1 MAYSNNYLSRD
12 ESTAIKG
19 LLIFLIILGHN
30 AVLTQ
35 SVKSIMPFLYLFH
48 VKLFFIIPF
57 LYKVKT
63 NTFKVSLEKNFIRLY
78 YPYLIFFIFLSIL
91 YYFTS
96 KVINDPHQIAKNLL
110 SIQDNEILF
119 FFNTI
124 LTGNPYLID
133 YFTGYQF
140 LWFLPVMFS
149 LNIVKNQLQD
159 NKTAR
164 AIILALGFIF
174 YIVFYSITLTPEL
187 TKIQFCTML
196 FSPFAIAQAVAMYF
210 LGYVCSKILLNT
222 KYNKV
227 INIVGTILFVALSV
241 FLVYNLSINH
251 HFIKESSLGAI
262 YRFAMPFLAMG
273 IVYTFKEKISKVR
286 VFRALGE
293 VSLPLYIFSTLIC
306 TVFYLIFKK
315 IDAITPLNGIIAQ
328 VLIMLVS
335 YYFVKLFYKLP
346 FIYNKIFPQTLDCI
360 KVKFSRK
367 AE

>member
-1 MAYSNNYLSRD
+1 MIHSNYLSRD

-63 NTFKVSLEKNFIRLY
+63 NTFKVSLEKNFVRLY
-78 YPYLIFFIFLSIL
+78 YPFLVFFFLLSFAFYI
-91 YYFTS
+91 TNDT
-96 KVINDPHQIAKNLL
+96 INDPNQIANIFKGI
-110 SIQDNEILF
+110 SDNKFLYF
-119 FFNTI
+119 SSTI
-124 LTGNPYLID
+124 FTGSPYLID
-133 YFTGYQF
+133 FFTGYQF

-149 LNIVKNQLQD
+149 LNIIKNLIQD

-164 AIILALGFIF
+164 FIVLILGLVF
-174 YIVFYSITLTPEL
+174 YVVFYSLALTPEISRL
-187 TKIQFCTML
+187 RFNTML
-196 FSPFAIAQAVAMYF
+196 FSPFAITQGVAMYF

-227 INIVGTILFVALSV
+227 INITGTILFVALSV

-315 IDAITPLNGIIAQ
+315 FDAITPLNGIIAQ

-346 FIYNKIFPQTLDCI
+346 FIYNKIFPQTLDEI
-360 KVKFSRK
+360 KIWFSK
-367 AE
+367 